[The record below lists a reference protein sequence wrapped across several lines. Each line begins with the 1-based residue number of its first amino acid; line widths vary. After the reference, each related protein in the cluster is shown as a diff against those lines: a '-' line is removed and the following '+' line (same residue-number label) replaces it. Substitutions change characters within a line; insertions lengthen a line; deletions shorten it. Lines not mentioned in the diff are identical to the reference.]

1 MQTLNTEHWT
11 LRHPDPH
18 RDSRDSSRAAPP
30 PPTSP
35 IPPAPSHVVC
45 SITHFFFFSPRPY
58 FPTSSPFTRQPCAS
72 SILSFCTP
80 FYFNLS
86 SPNLTLS
93 HSLYKYLSL
102 SLPLPPSPAHFWREQ
117 GECSIPCG
125 SEHPL
130 KVRSA
135 AAAGANRPGFRLS
148 FVRSVALIAWAVK
161 HTAYLY
167 AETLKLDWTAWS
179 AIQRISISALC
190 LI

>member
-1 MQTLNTEHWT
+1 MGGTWGRTADIYLQSTSSSPVVTHTQYLQDLIRVMQTPKW
-11 LRHPDPH
+11 HPDPPE
-18 RDSRDSSRAAPP
+18 RQQRSAAEP
-30 PPTSP
+30 
-35 IPPAPSHVVC
+35 PPAPPRVVC

-58 FPTSSPFTRQPCAS
+58 FPTSSPFTRQLCAS

-125 SEHPL
+125 SKHPL

-135 AAAGANRPGFRLS
+135 AAAGANRPGFLLP
-148 FVRSVALIAWAVK
+148 F
-161 HTAYLY
+161 AYN
-167 AETLKLDWTAWS
+167 
-179 AIQRISISALC
+179 
-190 LI
+190 